1 MPVKG
6 VNHRRAGDFKADSA
20 SFSDFC
26 PDSGY
31 VGTSLSCKSEKA
43 TPIADFSL
51 GSTARYSFPMLNL
64 ESLKEVANTPFR

>member
-43 TPIADFSL
+43 NPIVDFALDSNAKCNFP
-51 GSTARYSFPMLNL
+51 TANF
-64 ESLKEVANTPFR
+64 ES